1 MNKVEFLKQ
10 MCNFLNNTRGDIT
23 KQELSYIVHY
33 YDNRL
38 DCDCYLDRFITDI
51 DVANV
56 SCFVENDDENRFLIA
71 IKDIADRIKRN
82 VLEDVLYD
90 IGRLCSSDNY
100 NAIKEII
107 EKEFN

>member
-23 KQELSYIVHY
+23 KEELSYLVHY
-33 YDNRL
+33 YNTQL
-38 DCDCYLDRFITDI
+38 DYEYLDRFVTDI

-56 SCFVENDDENRFLIA
+56 SCFLENDDEDRFLIA

-90 IGRLCSSDNY
+90 IGRLCSNDAY
-100 NAIKEII
+100 NAVKEII
-107 EKEFN
+107 EKEF

>member
-23 KQELSYIVHY
+23 KEELSYLVHY
-33 YDNRL
+33 YNTQL
-38 DCDCYLDRFITDI
+38 DYEYLDRFVTDI

-56 SCFVENDDENRFLIA
+56 SCFLENDDENRFIIA

-90 IGRLCSSDNY
+90 IGRLCSSDTY
-100 NAIKEII
+100 NAVKEII
-107 EKEFN
+107 EKEF